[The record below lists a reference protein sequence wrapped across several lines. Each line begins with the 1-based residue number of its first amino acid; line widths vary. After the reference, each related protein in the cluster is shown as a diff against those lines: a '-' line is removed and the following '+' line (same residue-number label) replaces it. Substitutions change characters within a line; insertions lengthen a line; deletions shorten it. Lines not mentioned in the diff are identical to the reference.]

1 MKINSDLE
9 RIGDQAVN
17 VAENVVKILPHPPL
31 KPLIDIPRMAEI
43 AEKMTRDAL
52 DSFVRRDPALA
63 RDVLRR
69 DDEVDQLKDQVFRE
83 LLTYMMADPGT
94 IQRALVP
101 DPDQPQPGAGRR
113 PRHQHRG
120 GRDLPGGGEGR
131 APPPSRGGE
140 GLMKDR
146 ASARTAPPRR
156 PRAGRPPTPGA
167 GCCSSRTTRDI
178 GEAISYQLEKV
189 GLQVKV
195 AKTGEEGLE
204 AVRRGV
210 DLVLLDLNLPGMDG
224 LEVCRMIRR
233 QTTTAHVPII
243 IVSARA
249 DEVDRVLGLEMG
261 ADDYMVKPFS
271 LKELAARCRVALRRN
286 GGAGGDAPQGYRD
299 ENFEVEFDSY
309 IVRYQGQE
317 IRLTHKEFELFRYMV
332 ERAGRVLTRER
343 LLERVWGY
351 ESDVETRSIDAHIRR
366 LRLKLGPARNHV
378 ETVVGLGYR
387 FVK

>member
-1 MKINSDLE
+1 
-9 RIGDQAVN
+9 
-17 VAENVVKILPHPPL
+17 
-31 KPLIDIPRMAEI
+31 
-43 AEKMTRDAL
+43 
-52 DSFVRRDPALA
+52 
-63 RDVLRR
+63 
-69 DDEVDQLKDQVFRE
+69 
-83 LLTYMMADPGT
+83 
-94 IQRALVP
+94 
-101 DPDQPQPGAGRR
+101 
-113 PRHQHRG
+113 
-120 GRDLPGGGEGR
+120 
-131 APPPSRGGE
+131 
-140 GLMKDR
+140 MKDR
-146 ASARTAPPRR
+146 ATARSTPAPAPSIPPLAPADARR
-156 PRAGRPPTPGA
+156 RVLLIEDDT
-167 GCCSSRTTRDI
+167 DI

-261 ADDYMVKPFS
+261 ADDYVVKPFS
-271 LKELAARCRVALRRN
+271 LKELAARCRVALRRT
-286 GGAGGDAPQGYRD
+286 GSGQGEAAQGYRD

-309 IVRYQGQE
+309 IVRYKGEE

-366 LRLKLGPARNHV
+366 LRLKLGPARNHI

-387 FVK
+387 FIK

>member
-1 MKINSDLE
+1 MKAD
-9 RIGDQAVN
+9 RAVR
-17 VAENVVKILPHPPL
+17 VVPTPL
-31 KPLIDIPRMAEI
+31 
-43 AEKMTRDAL
+43 
-52 DSFVRRDPALA
+52 
-63 RDVLRR
+63 
-69 DDEVDQLKDQVFRE
+69 
-83 LLTYMMADPGT
+83 
-94 IQRALVP
+94 
-101 DPDQPQPGAGRR
+101 
-113 PRHQHRG
+113 
-120 GRDLPGGGEGR
+120 
-131 APPPSRGGE
+131 PPS
-140 GLMKDR
+140 DN
-146 ASARTAPPRR
+146 RR
-156 PRAGRPPTPGA
+156 RVVLIEDDN
-167 GCCSSRTTRDI
+167 DI
-178 GEAISYQLEKV
+178 AEAISYQLEKV

-195 AKTGEEGLE
+195 ARTGEEGLE

-233 QTTTAHVPII
+233 QQMTAHVPII

-271 LKELAARCRVALRRN
+271 LKELAARCRVALRRT
-286 GGAGGDAPQGYRD
+286 GTAGEAPQGYRD

-309 IVRYQGQE
+309 VMRYRGEE
-317 IRLTHKEFELFRYMV
+317 IRLTHKEFELFRFMV

-351 ESDVETRSIDAHIRR
+351 ESEVETRSIDAHIRR
-366 LRLKLGPARNHV
+366 LRLKLGPARNHI